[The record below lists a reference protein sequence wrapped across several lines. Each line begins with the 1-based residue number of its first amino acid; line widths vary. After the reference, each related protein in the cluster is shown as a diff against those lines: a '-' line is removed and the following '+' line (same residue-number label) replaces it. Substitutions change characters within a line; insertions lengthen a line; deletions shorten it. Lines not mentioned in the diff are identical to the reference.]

1 MKQIPVGSNLGVI
14 FVQIHIKWGIL
25 RKIHLEQKKMQ
36 REILT
41 DPQTWSTRFRLS
53 YISQNQ
59 TGEVYTLTILEQIT

>member
-1 MKQIPVGSNLGVI
+1 MGN
-14 FVQIHIKWGIL
+14 IKEDSSGT
-25 RKIHLEQKKMQ
+25 KKMQ

-53 YISQNQ
+53 NISQNQ